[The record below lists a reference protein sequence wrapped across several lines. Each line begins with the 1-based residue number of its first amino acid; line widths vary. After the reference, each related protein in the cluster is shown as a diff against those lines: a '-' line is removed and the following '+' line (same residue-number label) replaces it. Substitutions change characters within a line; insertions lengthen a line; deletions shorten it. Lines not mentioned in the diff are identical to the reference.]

1 LLFKKDFYIWSIMWK
16 PLNVITLVQKET
28 DNINKIITVNKLSAY
43 GKYRIDSFQ
52 RLVNLIT

>member
-1 LLFKKDFYIWSIMWK
+1 MWK